1 MNRVLCVGLFLLVA
15 SACETGSRCSPQTC
29 ATGCCSAAGTCEL
42 GNASNAC
49 GARGD
54 RCTSCSFGF
63 NCLGGSC
70 IATGLGTGG
79 GSPGGGSSGGGTAGG
94 SSGGSA
100 GGNVAG
106 GSAGGNV
113 AGGTAGGNVA
123 GGTAGG
129 NVAGGTAGGN
139 VAGGTAGGNVAG
151 GTAGGNVAGG
161 TAGGNVAGG
170 TAGGNVAGGTAG
182 GTAGGSPGTCAN
194 TCPGCCLNGICQPG
208 TTTGSCGARG
218 VTCFACST
226 GQVCLNG
233 GCSGANTGNTGDT
246 CTFDGDCRL
255 ALVSGGA
262 TRDCVPPYL
271 PDGGFSGWLGGYC
284 SNDGCS
290 SFLNCPGATASCGS
304 DGFCYQG
311 CVPSGAGQGNCRAGY
326 VCDDDLTVDGGTFAL
341 CIPDCR
347 LAGCEVGT
355 CNALG
360 YCQ

>member
-1 MNRVLCVGLFLLVA
+1 MNRMLCASVLLLLSA
-15 SACETGSRCSPQTC
+15 ACETGSRCSPQTC

-79 GSPGGGSSGGGTAGG
+79 GSPGGGSAGGGTAGG
-94 SSGGSA
+94 TS
-100 GGNVAG
+100 G

-129 NVAGGTAGGN
+129 NVAGGSAGGNVAGGSAGGNTAGGSAGGNTAGGSAGGSTAGGSAGGSTAGGSAGGN
-139 VAGGTAGGNVAG
+139 VAGGTAGGSA
-151 GTAGGNVAGG
+151 
-161 TAGGNVAGG
+161 
-170 TAGGNVAGGTAG
+170 
-182 GTAGGSPGTCAN
+182 GTCAS
-194 TCPGCCLNGICQPG
+194 TCPGCCLNGICQSG
-208 TTTGSCGARG
+208 TTTGTCGARG

-290 SFLNCPGATASCGS
+290 SFLNCPGTTASCGS